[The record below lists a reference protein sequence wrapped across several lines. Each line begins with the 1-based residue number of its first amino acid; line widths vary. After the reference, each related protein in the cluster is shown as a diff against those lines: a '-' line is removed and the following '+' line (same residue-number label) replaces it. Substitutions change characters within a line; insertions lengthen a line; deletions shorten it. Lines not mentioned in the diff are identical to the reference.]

1 MKRGCEDSSA
11 GPNEGHTWNCRG
23 LSNGPAVQGLLA
35 LQKQEDPDVLFH
47 SKTRLRE
54 NKMEKFRYKLG
65 MPHMV
70 VKDCEGKSGEL
81 ALFWKRDVMSHS
93 DGRGGI
99 ILM

>member
-1 MKRGCEDSSA
+1 
-11 GPNEGHTWNCRG
+11 
-23 LSNGPAVQGLLA
+23 
-35 LQKQEDPDVLFH
+35 
-47 SKTRLRE
+47 
-54 NKMEKFRYKLG
+54 MEKFRYKLG